1 MSPAVTPQLSSGSS
15 TPAHVLWLRAPFP
28 GPRLVEPEPH
38 LVGKVIVRESDRR
51 GASFMETIILK
62 NVFTA
67 SVPVRFSVEKF
78 QSREESTTIMNQV
91 CFTTLCQ

>member
-1 MSPAVTPQLSSGSS
+1 
-15 TPAHVLWLRAPFP
+15 
-28 GPRLVEPEPH
+28 
-38 LVGKVIVRESDRR
+38 
-51 GASFMETIILK
+51 METIILK

-91 CFTTLCQ
+91 CFTALCQ

>member
-1 MSPAVTPQLSSGSS
+1 
-15 TPAHVLWLRAPFP
+15 
-28 GPRLVEPEPH
+28 
-38 LVGKVIVRESDRR
+38 
-51 GASFMETIILK
+51 METITLK